1 VELPNGKSTS
11 VKKLMDKLT
20 VFINNLTALRVGIE
34 FISNLDL
41 NIFLKDHFEGE
52 ILELYDIIKKNK
64 GEE

>member
-1 VELPNGKSTS
+1 
-11 VKKLMDKLT
+11 MDKLT